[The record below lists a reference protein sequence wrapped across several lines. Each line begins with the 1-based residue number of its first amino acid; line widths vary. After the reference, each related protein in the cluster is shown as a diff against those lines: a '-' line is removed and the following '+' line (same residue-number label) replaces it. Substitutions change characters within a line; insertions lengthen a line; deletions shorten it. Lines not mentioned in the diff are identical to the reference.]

1 MVKIRKI
8 KKLYNP
14 KCREILSA
22 RHITKITT
30 YENQHWMLTQ
40 SVLPITMYLGGK
52 QQISFFSTS
61 SRESPNSNVL
71 NNSSQTQ
78 RVTEKAAKEKF
89 NINPLYFSLNSL
101 NSYTDDDIEV
111 AETNETE
118 RYLISLFVL
127 LIFCQVQSYCQFWGF
142 IKKKLKLPFF
152 FGIIS
157 WYSRKDWGSK

>member
-1 MVKIRKI
+1 
-8 KKLYNP
+8 
-14 KCREILSA
+14 
-22 RHITKITT
+22 
-30 YENQHWMLTQ
+30 MLTQ

-71 NNSSQTQ
+71 SNSSQTQ
-78 RVTEKAAKEKF
+78 RVTEKAAKETF

-127 LIFCQVQSYCQFWGF
+127 LIFCQVQSYCQF
-142 IKKKLKLPFF
+142 
-152 FGIIS
+152 
-157 WYSRKDWGSK
+157 